1 MNTPTRTRPL
11 FFVFAALVIFAL
23 ATTACSFHGPSLGAV
38 SSLIDV
44 TLAQEMFD
52 QISPDAEIHLGDG
65 CEPLDKIERIE
76 LHDGFIRFEGTRTRP
91 FRAAMAGS
99 FDLRLDAKDGML
111 TAEII
116 SVDIP
121 GMDLDDGC
129 IADANLHM
137 AVDLSRL
144 MTDPQGEVLFK
155 EVKVEEGALR
165 MKVQVNVDL

>member
-11 FFVFAALVIFAL
+11 FFAFAVLVILAL
-23 ATTACSFHGPSLGAV
+23 TSTACSSHGPSLGSV
-38 SSLIDV
+38 SSLVDI
-44 TLAQEMFD
+44 TLSQEMFD
-52 QISPDAEIHLGDG
+52 QISPDAGIHLGDG

-76 LHDGFIRFEGTRTRP
+76 LHDGFIRFEGTRTHP
-91 FRAAMAGS
+91 FRADTSGS
-99 FDLRLDAKDGML
+99 FDLRLGAEDGML

-137 AVDLSRL
+137 AVDLSHL
-144 MTDPQGEVLFK
+144 MADPQGEVLFK